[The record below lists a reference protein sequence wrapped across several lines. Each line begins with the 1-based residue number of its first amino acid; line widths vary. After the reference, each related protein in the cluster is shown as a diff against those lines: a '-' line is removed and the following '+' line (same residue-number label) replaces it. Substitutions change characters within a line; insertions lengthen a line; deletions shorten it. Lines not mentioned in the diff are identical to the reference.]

1 MASTRVEG
9 KGIKRDKELVRIA
22 IVDDNED
29 IVCLL
34 GEVLQNADYSPD
46 LFTDPKD
53 ALLAST
59 SMEYD
64 IIITD
69 LEMPDVSGIE
79 LLTRVKEIFP
89 LTQFIM
95 ITGYASVKSAAE
107 AMHRGAVSYLTKPL
121 TSTQIIAHVEKA
133 LENRLL
139 ILENQRLIY
148 ELSTAN
154 KELESKLKELN
165 HVNQLLKTTQENL
178 VKAERQ
184 AAVGEVVVSLNHSI
198 NNSIS
203 GIKAASRY
211 IRNNA
216 NLTSECLEALE
227 RIDEECSEIEAV
239 IRRLKTLRSAPTAE
253 YVDGIK
259 MIDLEMEKVDV

>member
-1 MASTRVEG
+1 MRN
-9 KGIKRDKELVRIA
+9 DKELVRIA

-29 IVCLL
+29 IVGLL
-34 GEVLQNADYSPD
+34 GEVLQAADYAPD
-46 LFTDPKD
+46 LFTDARD

-64 IIITD
+64 VIITD
-69 LEMPDVSGIE
+69 LEMPEVTGIE
-79 LLTRVKEIFP
+79 LLTRVKEVFP

-95 ITGYASVKSAAE
+95 ITGYASVRSAAE

-121 TSTQIIAHVEKA
+121 TSSQVLAHVEKA

-139 ILENQRLIY
+139 NLENQRLIY
-148 ELSTAN
+148 ELTTAN
-154 KELESKLKELN
+154 KELESKINELN
-165 HVNQLLKTTQENL
+165 HLNELLKRTQENL
-178 VKAERQ
+178 VRAERQ
-184 AAVGEVVVSLNHSI
+184 SAIGEVVVSLNHSI

-203 GIKAASRY
+203 GIKAAARF

-216 NLTSECLEALE
+216 HLNEECLEAATK
-227 RIDEECSEIEAV
+227 IDEECSEIEAV
-239 IRRLKTLRSAPTAE
+239 MRRLKNLRSVSTAE

-259 MIDLEMEKVDV
+259 MIDLERDEADVTS